1 MPEQG
6 RIIGFHGAKM
16 AVELPRSGACSKCGI
31 CMQGEDQTKMIL
43 ELENPG
49 RVRIGDWVVLELEG
63 KRVLQAA
70 AFAYGIP
77 IVGLLLG
84 ALLGF
89 YQAPSPSQGEVFTLI
104 GGGVGLA
111 LGLLLAVYFDRT
123 WGRKGRFEPRII
135 EIIRGTEDQFAGSKD
150 L

>member
-1 MPEQG
+1 
-6 RIIGFHGAKM
+6 M

-49 RVRIGDWVVLELEG
+49 RVRIGDWVTLELEG

-77 IVGLLLG
+77 VVGLLLG

-89 YQAPSPSQGEVFTLI
+89 YQAPSPAQGEVFTLI
-104 GGGVGLA
+104 GGGLGLA
-111 LGLLLAVYFDRT
+111 VGLLLAVYLDRT
-123 WGRKGRFEPRII
+123 WGKKGRFEPRII
-135 EIIRGTEDQFAGSKD
+135 EIIGGAEDPFADSKN